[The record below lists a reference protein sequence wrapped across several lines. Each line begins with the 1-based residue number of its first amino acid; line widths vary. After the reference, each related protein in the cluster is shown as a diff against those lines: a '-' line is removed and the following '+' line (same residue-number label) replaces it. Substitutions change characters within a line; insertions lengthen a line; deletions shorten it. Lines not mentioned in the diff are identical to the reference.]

1 MEKERDGKQMEK
13 TDIWEN
19 SQNEVKE
26 KLQRERKWERERK
39 MENKSEAERGK
50 TRKNGAQDTKIDWD
64 RGGHGVGCV
73 SRFIHT

>member
-1 MEKERDGKQMEK
+1 MEK

-50 TRKNGAQDTKIDWD
+50 PRKNGAQDTKID
-64 RGGHGVGCV
+64 
-73 SRFIHT
+73 